1 MIFSTPVQYAIR
13 AMTFLGEQEVGKLSS
28 IREISRAVGIPMPY
42 LAKIIN
48 RLSRRRLVT
57 ARRGPAGGIML
68 GRAASEITLQEIVEA
83 LGGNLAAKRC
93 ILGISECGDD
103 IPCPLHES
111 WKSVRETLTSK
122 LREETV
128 RDLVA
133 AHRAKVKRIAGS

>member
-103 IPCPLHES
+103 VPCPLHES

>member
-103 IPCPLHES
+103 VPCPLHES

-133 AHRAKVKRIAGS
+133 AHRAKVKRITGS

>member
-83 LGGNLAAKRC
+83 LGGNLAATRC

-103 IPCPLHES
+103 VPCPLHES

>member
-28 IREISRAVGIPMPY
+28 IREISRAASIPMPY

-57 ARRGPAGGIML
+57 AKRGPAGGVML

-103 IPCPLHES
+103 VPCPLHES